1 MADLKVAAPQP
12 FTGEIAGV
20 SFRKG
25 EATADS
31 EKDRRALA
39 YFRRHGYTVESADD
53 SSAEP
58 EPKTTSARGRKPAE
72 KGAAS

>member
-1 MADLKVAAPQP
+1 MAEIKVTAPQP
-12 FTGEIAGV
+12 ITGDIAGV

-31 EKDRRALA
+31 EKDRRALS
-39 YFRRHGYTVESADD
+39 YFRRHGYAVEPAAD
-53 SSAEP
+53 EP
-58 EPKTTSARGRKPAE
+58 EPKSTPARGRKPAE